1 VANSV
6 TCDGCGSRV
15 DGHYRRVG
23 LVVKG
28 DYCDTCSPLASDL
41 LHQVHGL
48 HVEVANEFRAGLSSI
63 LDEFEKENPGFMVP
77 DYRFMT

>member
-1 VANSV
+1 MGRSV
-6 TCDGCGSRV
+6 TCDGCGQAIS
-15 DGHYRRVG
+15 GSHEEIG
-23 LVVKG
+23 LVLKG

-48 HVEVANEFRAGLSSI
+48 HVDVANEFRAGLSSI